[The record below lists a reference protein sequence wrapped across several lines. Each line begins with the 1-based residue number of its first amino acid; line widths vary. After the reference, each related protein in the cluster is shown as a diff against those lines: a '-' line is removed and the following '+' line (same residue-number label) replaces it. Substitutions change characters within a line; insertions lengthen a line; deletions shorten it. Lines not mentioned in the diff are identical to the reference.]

1 MARVLTPKRCPRR
14 RPHTTSWIRPALPES
29 ANTAASPGP
38 SQRCTRGAS
47 AVAVVIDRPAQ
58 RTSEPRYRASAGSC
72 TSCAGDSPPA
82 AVAAAARALVADDDH
97 VARLDRAPG
106 DGGHRVLLALEDARR
121 TAVGRALVAGHLHH
135 AALGGEVA
143 PEDDEA
149 AGRLERPLERRDDLL
164 PGRLDRAGRLLG
176 EGAAARRERASVDQA
191 GGHQALPDHGAAAR
205 VPEVDRGE
213 PAPRLQVGPHRRAAA
228 HAVEIVDRE
237 RHADLAREREE
248 VEDRV

>member
-72 TSCAGDSPPA
+72 TSCAGDPPPA
-82 AVAAAARALVADDDH
+82 AVAAAPPSGRSTAPSAADQRRGDAQHLAHAGAAARALVADDDH

-176 EGAAARRERASVDQA
+176 EGAAARRERASVD
-191 GGHQALPDHGAAAR
+191 
-205 VPEVDRGE
+205 
-213 PAPRLQVGPHRRAAA
+213 
-228 HAVEIVDRE
+228 
-237 RHADLAREREE
+237 
-248 VEDRV
+248 